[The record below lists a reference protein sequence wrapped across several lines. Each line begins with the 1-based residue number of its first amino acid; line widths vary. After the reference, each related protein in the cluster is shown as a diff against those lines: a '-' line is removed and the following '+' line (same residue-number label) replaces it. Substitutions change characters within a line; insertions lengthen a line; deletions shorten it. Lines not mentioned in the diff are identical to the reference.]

1 MENHEGR
8 NSTGGV
14 LLQYADDTTLICS
27 APDTQEVA
35 VLMNSHL
42 RVISKWTEDNRMA
55 FNLSKSSVM
64 WFSVPGHRK
73 TVRIPSIYVGNIPLS
88 VVSKQKY
95 LGLMLDDALSQVS
108 KVCQLMC
115 LLFVFIK

>member
-1 MENHEGR
+1 MYVNDLP
-8 NSTGGV
+8 SQVSGGV

-64 WFSVPGHRK
+64 WFSVPSHCK
-73 TVRIPSIYVGNIPLS
+73 TVWYYVDNISLS

-95 LGLMLDDALSQVS
+95 LGLMFDDACSFLVS
-108 KVCQLMC
+108 PS
-115 LLFVFIK
+115 F